1 VPPTQIHWEG
11 LDALVDDEVADACRQ
26 RGLVRGTG
34 QASREALRHRLRQW
48 LQLSLNREIPSSLLL
63 LSSAIMMRGETLA
76 EGSGLGADE
85 LKLRLVMDKRR
96 HYEHR
101 LRALERK
108 MGQTDRDVIR
118 YKKRI
123 AEAAAAAA
131 AGAAAAAATGAGGAG
146 GARASAGGFGGA
158 GRAVSAA
165 TEAAA
170 AAQPTAGVAPTS
182 PTELLREN
190 ETLALRAAFKR
201 AIQATAA
208 AAPPYTVHF
217 TLPSATA
224 AGSGSGSGSG
234 APAGAAVEGA
244 RVSVESAIEAMD
256 GVLLHKGVG
265 FCFER
270 GTVRQYLVRAAWAAA
285 EAEAEAAQEHG
296 AECGMGAGAGVGG
309 VGVQHPL
316 PPCGREAAR
325 EAGGAGTSIDFAH
338 FIQAYVD
345 LRRRTEEVDSREKRK
360 EALAKLEQM
369 LDEP

>member
-1 VPPTQIHWEG
+1 M
-11 LDALVDDEVADACRQ
+11 A
-26 RGLVRGTG
+26 
-34 QASREALRHRLRQW
+34 ASVSLRDV
-48 LQLSLNREIPSSLLL
+48 SLTLKPSNKAL
-63 LSSAIMMRGETLA
+63 LSNVSLDFHDGELSALMGMS
-76 EGSGLGADE
+76 GSGKSTL
-85 LKLRLVMDKRR
+85 LKLLAAR
-96 HYEHR
+96 HAIPNAVVGGSLSGLSE
-101 LRALERK
+101 
-108 MGQTDRDVIR
+108 
-118 YKKRI
+118 
-123 AEAAAAAA
+123 
-131 AGAAAAAATGAGGAG
+131 AGG
-146 GARASAGGFGGA
+146 
-158 GRAVSAA
+158 
-165 TEAAA
+165 
-170 AAQPTAGVAPTS
+170 VAFVPQS
-182 PTELLREN
+182 DDLVPLLTVR

-208 AAPPYTVHF
+208 AAAPYTVHF

-224 AGSGSGSGSG
+224 AGSGSG

-285 EAEAEAAQEHG
+285 EAEAAQEHHS
-296 AECGMGAGAGVGG
+296 AECGMGAGAGASAESGS
-309 VGVQHPL
+309 
-316 PPCGREAAR
+316 CGREAAR